1 MMRRIWL
8 CAALMG
14 LLATLGC
21 TGGAGPAGEGGSAAK
36 KRLIFLTNGDDPFWD
51 TCNAGLKE
59 GAKEFNIEAA
69 GYTVVM
75 DKGNFKPDGQ
85 IDKLR
90 QYATEDDVVGV
101 AISVVQADNKA
112 IIDEMERLR
121 KLGKVVI
128 TVDGDVN
135 RERFREARPYY
146 IGTDNVA
153 AGGVLGKAVKT
164 ILTKGR
170 SLDKGGYVQFAGFTD
185 NDNARSRMN
194 GVEGE
199 LKEFFTQLDRKP
211 DEGDRNKARD
221 NVRTA
226 LDNEGQQP
234 AEKIVSLIGIWAY
247 NAPAIADV
255 VAERKAR
262 DRITVGV
269 FDAASDAIQAMGDGN
284 IDAMCV
290 QNPFDM
296 GRQAVRLLKALCE
309 DDKAVV
315 KEMYPNEGQPEGDIF
330 TTGLR
335 VVVPNDKSPVK
346 ASDFDTKTVEFMTL
360 EQFQQWLAKYGLK
373 SS

>member
-1 MMRRIWL
+1 MPASASRWCFFLFALSLMF
-8 CAALMG
+8 AAV
-14 LLATLGC
+14 GC
-21 TGGAGPAGEGGSAAK
+21 SGSSQ

-59 GAKEFNIEAA
+59 GAKEFKIDAA

-75 DKGNFKPDGQ
+75 DKGNFKAEGQ

-90 QYATEDDVVGV
+90 QYATEDDIVGI

-112 IIDEMERLR
+112 IADELAKLQ
-121 KLGKVVI
+121 KLGKKVI

-135 RERFREARPYY
+135 RDRFRDTRTYY
-146 IGTDNVA
+146 IGTDNGA
-153 AGGVLGKAVKT
+153 AGAVLGKAVKK
-164 ILTKGR
+164 ILHDGR
-170 SLDKGGYVQFAGFTD
+170 KLEAGGYVQFAGFTD

-194 GVEGE
+194 GVESE
-199 LKEFFTQLDRKP
+199 LKEFFKQLDRKP
-211 DEGDRNKARD
+211 DQGDRNVARD

-226 LDNEGQQP
+226 LDNEGQTP
-234 AEKIVSLIGIWAY
+234 EDKIVALIGIWAY

-255 VAERKAR
+255 VEERKAR
-262 DRITVGV
+262 DRLTIGV
-269 FDAASDAIQAMGDGN
+269 FDAASDAIQAMEKGN

-296 GRQAVRLLKALCE
+296 GRQSVKLLKAMCE
-309 DDKAVV
+309 NDNAVIS
-315 KEMYPNEGQPEGDIF
+315 EMFPNAGKPDGDVF

-335 VVVPNDKSPVK
+335 MVVPNDQSPLK
-346 ASDFDTKTVEFMTL
+346 EADFDPKANVEFMTL
-360 EQFQQWLAKYGLK
+360 PNFQKWLDKYGLK